1 MCGICGKLVW
11 NDPRGVSEQLVR
23 EMSAVLAHRG
33 PDGSGEHVWNDA
45 TVAIGLGHRRLSII
59 DLSDA
64 GRQPMS
70 NDDGTVWVIHNGEI
84 YNFRELRAEL
94 ETLGYRFHSKTDTE
108 VIVRAYEAWGTSCV
122 ERLQGMFASA
132 VWDQSRRRLFIARD
146 RVGIK
151 PLYYVA
157 RPDSLLFASELK
169 ALMQDPT
176 LDTQVDDSA
185 LDRYLAFGYVP
196 APDTIFPSVKKLP
209 PAHTLTWED
218 GRMRIEPYWR
228 YQPADG
234 TEPRRSDGE
243 WLEEFESVLERAV
256 ARQMVSDVPLGAF
269 LSGGIDSSLIVWMMS
284 RSSELPVRS
293 FTVGFDKQN
302 WSESRYARLVAREF
316 GTQHRE
322 HDVSPDAMEIL
333 PKLVWHLDE
342 PFGDSSMLPTYYVSK
357 MTRQDVTVALSGDG
371 GDELFAGYTRYQGER
386 LSNIFRRFPSWV
398 RSGVVSTLRSAPLA
412 RTESGRRLGTVLAN
426 AELDFV
432 SRYRNKQ
439 SLGSLTT
446 RMELYAD
453 DFRENLSATVDPLD
467 ELFASVSERDF
478 IDRLTT
484 FDMEFYLPNDML
496 VKVDRMSMASSLEVR
511 VPFLDETV
519 IEVASRIPN
528 HLKLRN
534 FTTKYLLRRMAAKV
548 LPPEIWRR
556 GKQGFGVPIQSWF
569 RGELVDAAR
578 DMLLDGQTLNRGYFA
593 RAGLEKLLRRHER
606 GTGDHG
612 HLIFA
617 LMSFEI
623 WNRVFIDKRGA

>member
-23 EMSAVLAHRG
+23 DMSAVLAHRG
-33 PDGSGEHVWNDA
+33 PDGSGEHLWNDT

-70 NDDGTVWVIHNGEI
+70 NESGTIWVVHNGEI

-94 ETLGYRFHSKTDTE
+94 ETFGYRFHSKTDTE
-108 VIVRAYEAWGTSCV
+108 VIVHAYEKWGTSCV
-122 ERLQGMFASA
+122 ERLQGMFAFA
-132 VWDQSRRRLFIARD
+132 VWDQPRRRLFIARD

-151 PLYYVA
+151 PLYYSA

-176 LDTQVDDSA
+176 LDTQMDDSA

-196 APDTIFPSVKKLP
+196 SPDTIFPSVKKLP
-209 PAHTLTWED
+209 PAHVLTWED
-218 GRMRIEPYWR
+218 GRVRIEPYWR
-228 YQPADG
+228 FRPADD
-234 TEPRRSDGE
+234 TAPEKSDGE
-243 WLEEFESVLERAV
+243 WLDEFESVLERAV

-293 FTVGFDKQN
+293 FTVGFDKQS

-316 GTQHRE
+316 GTRHRE
-322 HDVSPDAMEIL
+322 HDIAPDAMEIL

-342 PFGDSSMLPTYYVSK
+342 PFGDSSILPTYYVSK
-357 MTRQDVTVALSGDG
+357 MTRQEVTVALSGDG

-386 LSNIFRRFPSWV
+386 LSNIFRRFPGWV

-412 RTESGRRLGTVLAN
+412 RTASGRRLGTVLAN

-439 SLGSLTT
+439 SLGSPTT

-453 DFRENLSATVDPLD
+453 DFRDNLSATIDPLD

-528 HLKLRN
+528 RLKLRN
-534 FTTKYLLRRMAAKV
+534 FTTKYLLRKMAAKV

-578 DMLLDGQTLNRGYFA
+578 DMLLDRQTLNRGFFA
-593 RAGLEKLLRRHER
+593 RAGLEKLLQRHES
-606 GTGDHG
+606 GTGDYG